1 MVKLNVSWKPSDDIA
16 LALSGGIDSMV
27 LYHLLKT
34 TYKDTYRKLYIF
46 HVNHGARIES
56 FDEEKALKKR
66 VERDGFKFLSTTLN
80 IEKFSQQKGR
90 LLRYE
95 FFFREM
101 RNNHIQYCLTAHH
114 KDDDFESIIFELL
127 TSRYLHGVGIK
138 EMYKRIVR
146 PMLNVRLR
154 EIETYA
160 HKYNVTYFLD
170 QTNETNDYTR
180 NYIRHEILT
189 HVESHE
195 ALYLES
201 LTAFKED
208 YNALVA
214 LAKSEAET
222 FLKRPFKRSQF
233 NQCNH
238 ILKVYILSIW
248 LNVSRTYIE
257 EVIRRLDSNESQFE
271 LPIGHKMFV
280 CSYDDC
286 YIRED
291 KTYKTYLTIDSTGTY
306 EFNGYKISV
315 KGLTGLTVRTFQ
327 NGDRVKLKDVGT
339 KKVSRLFIDKKIS
352 NDKRKTMPI
361 IVDENGR
368 IIAVGEIY
376 NIIKLLNKDN
386 REVNLTIEEINYD
399 A

>member
-1 MVKLNVSWKPSDDIA
+1 M
-16 LALSGGIDSMV
+16 
-27 LYHLLKT
+27 
-34 TYKDTYRKLYIF
+34 
-46 HVNHGARIES
+46 
-56 FDEEKALKKR
+56 
-66 VERDGFKFLSTTLN
+66 
-80 IEKFSQQKGR
+80 
-90 LLRYE
+90 
-95 FFFREM
+95 
-101 RNNHIQYCLTAHH
+101 
-114 KDDDFESIIFELL
+114 
-127 TSRYLHGVGIK
+127 
-138 EMYKRIVR
+138 
-146 PMLNVRLR
+146 
-154 EIETYA
+154 
-160 HKYNVTYFLD
+160 TYFLD

-189 HVESHE
+189 LVDSHE
-195 ALYLES
+195 ALHLES

-214 LAKSEAET
+214 LAKSEAEA
-222 FLKRPFKRSQF
+222 FLKHPFKRSQF
-233 NQCNH
+233 NQCRY

-248 LNVSRTYIE
+248 LKVSRTYVE
-257 EVIRRLDSNESQFE
+257 EIIRRLDSNESQFE

-291 KTYKTYLTIDSTGTY
+291 KTYKTHLTIDSTGTY
-306 EFNGYKISV
+306 EFNGYKIFV

-352 NDKRKTMPI
+352 NDKRETMPI

-386 REVNLTIEEINYD
+386 HEVNLNIEEINYD